1 MGQYRIPGPD
11 CTLEGTARI
20 TDLAE
25 GYCAPSATWSER
37 VLAGSDFTP
46 EEREMILDVSRAML
60 DLRGIVDPTG
70 LSDLTNASITFDA
83 EDYVRGWIE
92 VTAIMPILDDVEK
105 APHIA
110 THIAKMKR
118 AMNRAEQSLRLY
130 AAIAPSLRALSNVL
144 DKLDSLS
151 SRVGRMANEIN
162 EPLRVFLAKT
172 KAVPGKAVG
181 DAVAKAHEAAF
192 KRIARENG
200 VFIVM
205 RGINKK
211 SLQWIEKGFPSKGLM
226 IKANSHADDGLVRYE
241 GRGIET
247 LRNAK
252 EFLPSSVTTGIGT
265 GDEVKRD
272 IFLDIDEELRVMFS
286 GGFGVLVKKDSQWV
300 VYFEDIQ
307 GKKIIN
313 KPYIAKDFTPIEGH
327 VIHMK
332 MALPVTADYDL
343 LAVINPN
350 DLSINATTLVHEGS
364 NTHNYDE
371 DIIKKLNDA
380 LGGYPRILHGAD
392 ERFFPLQMKDKPV
405 HVYTPTGEA
414 EEYDRM
420 DPEFLKF
427 MKGFGRD
434 LRTFRRLKG

>member
-20 TDLAE
+20 TDVAE

-37 VLAGSDFTP
+37 VQAGSDFTP

-83 EDYVRGWIE
+83 NDYVRGWIE

-110 THIAKMKR
+110 IHIAKMKR

-130 AAIAPSLRALSNVL
+130 AAIEPSLRALSNVL

-162 EPLRVFLAKT
+162 EPIRVFLAKT
-172 KAVPGKAVG
+172 KAVPGKAVVE
-181 DAVAKAHEAAF
+181 AVTKAHEAAF
-192 KRIARENG
+192 MRIAKENG
-200 VFIVM
+200 VYIVM
-205 RGINKK
+205 RAIRPE
-211 SLQWIEKGFPSKGLM
+211 SLRWIEKGFPSKGLM
-226 IKANSHADDGLVRYE
+226 IKANSQEDGLVRY
-241 GRGIET
+241 RGSDIQVF
-247 LRNAK
+247 K
-252 EFLPSSVTTGIGT
+252 EANGDDLPLTE
-265 GDEVKRD
+265 DKKLKD
-272 IFLDIDEELRVMFS
+272 MFS
-286 GGFGVLVKKDSQWV
+286 GGYGILVQVLVQKQPKWV
-300 VYFEDIQ
+300 VYFQDSM
-307 GKKIIN
+307 KITCR
-313 KPYIAKDFTPIEGH
+313 PYIAKDFTPLDGH

-350 DLSINATTLVHEGS
+350 DLSINATIFGREDGS

-380 LGGYPRILHGAD
+380 IGGDPRILHGAD
-392 ERFFPLQMKDKPV
+392 ERFFPLQEKEELV
-405 HVYTPTGEA
+405 HVFTPIGEKLPPFERTSPA
-414 EEYDRM
+414 
-420 DPEFLKF
+420 FLNF
-427 MKGFGRD
+427 MKAYRVY
-434 LRTFRRLKG
+434 K